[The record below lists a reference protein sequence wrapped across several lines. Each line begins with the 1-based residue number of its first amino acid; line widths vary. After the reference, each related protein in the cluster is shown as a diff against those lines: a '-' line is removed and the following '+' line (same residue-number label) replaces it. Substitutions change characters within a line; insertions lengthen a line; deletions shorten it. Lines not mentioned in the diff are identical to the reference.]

1 MSVTIRG
8 KRPKNLYED
17 WADSANFSWSIKN
30 WEKEENKN
38 KKKIKTSAIE
48 TITISDALDNQL
60 TTVKDSVS
68 VTVDRVTLL
77 ESRMSVVEEE
87 LNKKIKQKKIKITI
101 RG

>member
-17 WADSANFSWSIKN
+17 WADSTNFSWSVKN
-30 WEKEENKN
+30 WEEENKN
-38 KKKIKTSAIE
+38 KKKIKASNIE

-77 ESRMSVVEEE
+77 ESRMSIVEEE
-87 LNKKIKQKKIKITI
+87 LNKKIRQKKIKIII

>member
-17 WADSANFSWSIKN
+17 WADSINFSWSVKN
-30 WEKEENKN
+30 WEEENKN
-38 KKKIKTSAIE
+38 KKKIKASNIDE
-48 TITISDALDNQL
+48 TITIFDALDNQL

-68 VTVDRVTLL
+68 VTVDRITLL
-77 ESRMSVVEEE
+77 ESRMSIVKEE
-87 LNKKIKQKKIKITI
+87 LNKKIRQKKIKITI

>member
-1 MSVTIRG
+1 MAVVRG
-8 KRPKNLYED
+8 KRPKDLYED
-17 WADSANFSWSIKN
+17 WAGNLDTLWSIKN
-30 WEKEENKN
+30 WEEENKN

>member
-17 WADSANFSWSIKN
+17 WADSINFSWSVKN
-30 WEKEENKN
+30 WEEENKN
-38 KKKIKTSAIE
+38 KKKIKASNIE

-77 ESRMSVVEEE
+77 ESRMSIVEEE
-87 LNKKIKQKKIKITI
+87 LNKKIRQKKIKIII

>member
-1 MSVTIRG
+1 MAVVRG
-8 KRPKNLYED
+8 KRPKDLYED
-17 WADSANFSWSIKN
+17 WAGNLDTLWSIKN
-30 WEKEENKN
+30 WEEENKN

-87 LNKKIKQKKIKITI
+87 LNKKIKQKKIKIII